1 MNSIPVPPDPPTM
14 RAIARATG
22 GKTYTAQSSSKL
34 SSVYKKLGSSIGR
47 RSELREITSWF
58 VAAAALLLLASL
70 ATARFWEGRV
80 P

>member
-1 MNSIPVPPDPPTM
+1 M

-34 SSVYKKLGSSIGR
+34 ASIYKTLGSSIGR
-47 RSELREITSWF
+47 RTDLREITSWF
-58 VAAAALLLLASL
+58 VAAAALLLIGSL
-70 ATARFWEGRV
+70 ATARAWEGRV